1 VRYTKLAFLRRFSV
15 RYEFRVVAY
24 PKGLWSVL
32 AGKQQCCRGDLVV
45 TDNAS
50 KTKYTELGSV
60 RMTILESVG
69 TMIFVGD

>member
-1 VRYTKLAFLRRFSV
+1 MRYTKLAFLRRFSV
-15 RYEFRVVAY
+15 RHEFSVVAY
-24 PKGLWSVL
+24 PTGLWSVL

-60 RMTILESVG
+60 RMTILESAG